1 MEKVIFIAYYF
12 PPIGGAG
19 VQRSQKFVQYLP
31 AEGYLPVVVTGP
43 RVPDDRWTPKDA
55 SLLQQI
61 PREIPVYRTEEPVP
75 GPGSKLHRRLESWLG
90 FRSDFSRW
98 WTESATRVACRV
110 GKDASLI
117 FATMSPFESAEV
129 AGQVARQLGIPWVAD
144 LRDPWALDEMM
155 IYPSA
160 LHRKIAIQR
169 MERLLSSAGLIV
181 MNTPEAVAAI
191 RANLPLL
198 GNKKIISVTNGFD
211 REDFAG
217 VVKQR
222 SDKKFRIVHSGYLH
236 TEAGLQLRQRRYASL
251 LGGVEKGVDILTR
264 SHSVLLQALER
275 WSAKRPEV
283 RDDLELVLAGKTST
297 GDQAVVSKSPLAVQT
312 RFTGY
317 LSHAKSLELVRTAD
331 LLFLPMHNLPE
342 GKRSRIVPGKTYEY
356 IASERPILA
365 AVPDGDARDFLAQT
379 GTSLLCRPDDLA
391 TMAELID
398 LAYTSWKQGKC
409 ITRHNK
415 AFCAAF
421 ERRSLTST
429 LARAFDT
436 VLAERTSLAPVSVPS
451 KQNAHATV

>member
-1 MEKVIFIAYYF
+1 
-12 PPIGGAG
+12 
-19 VQRSQKFVQYLP
+19 
-31 AEGYLPVVVTGP
+31 
-43 RVPDDRWTPKDA
+43 
-55 SLLQQI
+55 
-61 PREIPVYRTEEPVP
+61 
-75 GPGSKLHRRLESWLG
+75 
-90 FRSDFSRW
+90 
-98 WTESATRVACRV
+98 
-110 GKDASLI
+110 
-117 FATMSPFESAEV
+117 
-129 AGQVARQLGIPWVAD
+129 
-144 LRDPWALDEMM
+144 
-155 IYPSA
+155 
-160 LHRKIAIQR
+160 
-169 MERLLSSAGLIV
+169 
-181 MNTPEAVAAI
+181 
-191 RANLPLL
+191 
-198 GNKKIISVTNGFD
+198 
-211 REDFAG
+211 
-217 VVKQR
+217 
-222 SDKKFRIVHSGYLH
+222 
-236 TEAGLQLRQRRYASL
+236 
-251 LGGVEKGVDILTR
+251 
-264 SHSVLLQALER
+264 
-275 WSAKRPEV
+275 V

>member
-1 MEKVIFIAYYF
+1 
-12 PPIGGAG
+12 
-19 VQRSQKFVQYLP
+19 
-31 AEGYLPVVVTGP
+31 
-43 RVPDDRWTPKDA
+43 
-55 SLLQQI
+55 
-61 PREIPVYRTEEPVP
+61 
-75 GPGSKLHRRLESWLG
+75 
-90 FRSDFSRW
+90 
-98 WTESATRVACRV
+98 V